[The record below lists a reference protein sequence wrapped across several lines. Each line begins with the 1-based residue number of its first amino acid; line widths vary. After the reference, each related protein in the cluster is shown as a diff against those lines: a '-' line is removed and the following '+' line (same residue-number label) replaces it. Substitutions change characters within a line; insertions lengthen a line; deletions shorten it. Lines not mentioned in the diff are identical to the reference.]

1 MEEIGWNLE
10 ELVKEDVDRIKEV
23 FRKSDED
30 EWKTGME
37 RKSTLYIYRKQKKR
51 PEEGRYF
58 NDEKSMIIFRIRT
71 NTAKLKYWERHAGGE
86 VACGLCGGDVED
98 LEHFMVWCAE
108 LQGIRNEI
116 LKLQRPL
123 EEDVHE
129 VLGAVIFE
137 KSYEEII
144 YRMWKRRSEI
154 LMGES

>member
-1 MEEIGWNLE
+1 M
-10 ELVKEDVDRIKEV
+10 
-23 FRKSDED
+23 
-30 EWKTGME
+30 
-37 RKSTLYIYRKQKKR
+37 
-51 PEEGRYF
+51 
-58 NDEKSMIIFRIRT
+58 
-71 NTAKLKYWERHAGGE
+71 KLP
-86 VACGLCGGDVED
+86 LQ
-98 LEHFMVWCAE
+98 CAE

-137 KSYEEII
+137 KSYEETI